1 MTKTP
6 SPHSPPTTRQE
17 LRATLH
23 LALPLAGATLAQM
36 GMGLT
41 DTIMLGSVGRDAL
54 AAGGLGGAV
63 FFMIS
68 GMFQNVVASIAI
80 LIAHARGAD
89 DTSQIDA
96 IFRAGLVLAL
106 IGTLPLL
113 LMLWNVEPFLLWVG
127 EPPSLAA
134 DVTAYIRIII
144 IGTPA
149 IMILAAMR
157 FYLSAMNHP
166 RLILIVSIIGLFA
179 NGLLDYGLIYGVWG
193 LPEMGFL
200 GAATA
205 TAVIVWVNA
214 ILTAI
219 AIIMSPALKPKRL
232 IAAIDW
238 SVFLELNK
246 LGWPIAALFSVE
258 TLLFM
263 VAALLMGTIGTT
275 ALAAHQVTIMIAAT
289 AFMMPLA
296 VGQAANV
303 RIGYHMGANLPAAAR
318 RAGFIALGIGLG
330 IMSLTAAIMLAVPRE
345 LALLFQLDP
354 NNTEDAVVIA
364 LVIELLSIC
373 VLFQIFDGAQAIGA
387 GVLRGYKDTRI
398 PMMLATLS
406 YWGIGFSV
414 AWTLAFP
421 LGFGPE
427 GLWWGLATGLAAAA
441 ILLCGRFA
449 IISKR
454 ALQQ

>member
-1 MTKTP
+1 
-6 SPHSPPTTRQE
+6 
-17 LRATLH
+17 
-23 LALPLAGATLAQM
+23 
-36 GMGLT
+36 
-41 DTIMLGSVGRDAL
+41 
-54 AAGGLGGAV
+54 
-63 FFMIS
+63 
-68 GMFQNVVASIAI
+68 
-80 LIAHARGAD
+80 
-89 DTSQIDA
+89 
-96 IFRAGLVLAL
+96 
-106 IGTLPLL
+106 
-113 LMLWNVEPFLLWVG
+113 
-127 EPPSLAA
+127 
-134 DVTAYIRIII
+134 
-144 IGTPA
+144 
-149 IMILAAMR
+149 
-157 FYLSAMNHP
+157 
-166 RLILIVSIIGLFA
+166 
-179 NGLLDYGLIYGVWG
+179 
-193 LPEMGFL
+193 
-200 GAATA
+200 
-205 TAVIVWVNA
+205 
-214 ILTAI
+214 
-219 AIIMSPALKPKRL
+219 
-232 IAAIDW
+232 
-238 SVFLELNK
+238 
-246 LGWPIAALFSVE
+246 
-258 TLLFM
+258 
-263 VAALLMGTIGTT
+263 
-275 ALAAHQVTIMIAAT
+275 
-289 AFMMPLA
+289 LA